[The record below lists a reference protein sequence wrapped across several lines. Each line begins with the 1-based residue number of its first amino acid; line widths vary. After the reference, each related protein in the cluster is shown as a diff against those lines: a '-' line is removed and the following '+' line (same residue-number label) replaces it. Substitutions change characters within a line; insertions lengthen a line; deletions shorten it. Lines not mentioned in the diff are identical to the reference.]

1 MTSSTTRSAES
12 HLRFNTLPQDNSG
25 YALIG
30 VLALIVALAIA
41 AGVAVQNI
49 TPSLDESRR
58 AETEREMELLA
69 KAIAG
74 DYALGGSMSGADFGY
89 VGDVGTLPASL
100 TELKTNSAAL
110 ATWNGPYM
118 RDPAVEAVD
127 EYLNDAWGAAYSYSG
142 VSIQSSG
149 SGAALAHQITRAT
162 TDLTGC
168 GLSGKIIGSAGLPPG
183 ALAGDLIAVITYPD
197 GLGGT
202 TRDTASVTSDG
213 DFIFSGIPIGLRQIQ
228 AIDLV
233 QNDSALII
241 VSILPRS
248 TPANSFVGT
257 LRLPNAAY

>member
-1 MTSSTTRSAES
+1 MIPRQNKSAEAL
-12 HLRFNTLPQDNSG
+12 LRSDSIAHDNFG

-41 AGVAVQNI
+41 AAVAVQNI

-58 AETEREMELLA
+58 AQTEREMELLA

-74 DYALGGSMSGADFGY
+74 EYTLGGSMSGADFGY
-89 VGDVGTLPASL
+89 VGDVGALPASL
-100 TELKTNSAAL
+100 TELKTNSASL

-127 EYLNDAWGAAYSYSG
+127 EYLNDAWGAAYTYSG
-142 VSIQSSG
+142 ISIQSSG
-149 SGAALAHQITRAT
+149 SGAALAHQITRAA

-183 ALAGDLIAVITYPD
+183 AVAGDLIAVITYPD

-202 TRDTASVTSDG
+202 TRDTASVTSGG
-213 DFIFSGIPIGLRQIQ
+213 DFNFSGIPIGLRQIQ

-233 QNDSALII
+233 QNDSVDVV

-257 LRLPNAAY
+257 LRLPSATY

>member
-1 MTSSTTRSAES
+1 MISRQNKSAELYPLYDKA
-12 HLRFNTLPQDNSG
+12 LRNNSG

-30 VLALIVALAIA
+30 ILALIVALAIVA
-41 AGVAVQNI
+41 AVAVQNM

-89 VGDVGTLPASL
+89 VGDVGALPLAL
-100 TELKTNSAAL
+100 AELKTNGAAL

-127 EYLNDAWGAAYSYSG
+127 EFLNDAWGAAYTYSG
-142 VSIQSSG
+142 ATIQSTG
-149 SGAALAHQITRAT
+149 SGATLAHNITRAT

-168 GLSGKIIGSAGLPPG
+168 GLSGKIIGAAGLPPG
-183 ALAGDLIAVITYPD
+183 AAANDVFAVLTYPD

-202 TRDTASVTSDG
+202 SRDTASVTAGG
-213 DFIFSGIPIGLRQIQ
+213 DFVFSGIPIGLRQIQ
-228 AIDLV
+228 AIDVV

-248 TPANSFVGT
+248 TAANSFVGT
-257 LRLPNAAY
+257 LRLPNATY